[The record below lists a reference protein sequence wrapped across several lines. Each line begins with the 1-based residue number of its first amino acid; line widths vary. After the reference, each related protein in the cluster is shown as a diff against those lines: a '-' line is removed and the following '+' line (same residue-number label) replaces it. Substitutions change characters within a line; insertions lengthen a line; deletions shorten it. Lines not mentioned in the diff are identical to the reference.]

1 MLLYLSSLFSFH
13 LSPILSFFVAFYLF
27 RVTILLSFGLGSISI
42 LHFLVGSAL
51 SCLLGL
57 SSLASLFLSGSFGSL
72 LGLDSL
78 LDGTA
83 LSLNFLLVSVG
94 DGQSESTDLLNLGDV
109 DAL

>member
-1 MLLYLSSLFSFH
+1 LWRLFGVASLL
-13 LSPILSFFVAFYLF
+13 
-27 RVTILLSFGLGSISI
+27 RFGLGSISI

-51 SCLLGL
+51 GCLLGL

-83 LSLNFLLVSVG
+83 LSLDFLLVSV
-94 DGQSESTDLLNLGDV
+94 DDRESESTDLLNLGDV